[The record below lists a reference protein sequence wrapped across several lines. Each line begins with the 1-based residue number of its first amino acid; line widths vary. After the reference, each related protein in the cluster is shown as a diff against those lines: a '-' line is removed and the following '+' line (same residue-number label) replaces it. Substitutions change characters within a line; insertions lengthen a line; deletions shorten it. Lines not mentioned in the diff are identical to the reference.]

1 MLITNNVYQEEHIPT
16 QFERFWRSFRA
27 NSMAMFGMWC
37 LLIITLIT
45 IASPWITPYDPQA
58 QTANLLL
65 PPSWEPEGT
74 VDYFFGTDDLG
85 RDILSRILSG
95 SQFTYGAAVI
105 ITALAALIGCSIGIM
120 AGMTKGLLSSILNH
134 LFDTVMS
141 IPSLLL
147 AIIFV
152 AFLGFGEFNILLA
165 IGLALVPR
173 FIRSVYTSVHNEV
186 EKDYIMA
193 ARLDGANNTYLLI
206 NSIFPNILAAVVAEI
221 TMALTIAI
229 LDITALGFLGLG
241 AQAPSTEWGAILGD
255 SVELIYLAPW
265 TVTLPGLV
273 IMFTVIVINLVGEGI
288 RDALNAGVE

>member
-1 MLITNNVYQEEHIPT
+1 MLTDNVYQEERIPT

-27 NSMAMFGMWC
+27 NNLAMFGLWC
-37 LLIITLIT
+37 LLILFLITLV
-45 IASPWITPYDPQA
+45 APWITPHDPQA
-58 QTANLLL
+58 QSGELLI
-65 PPSWEPEGT
+65 PPSWNPAGT
-74 VDYFFGTDDLG
+74 VEYFLGTDDLG
-85 RDILSRILSG
+85 RDILSRLIEG
-95 SQFTYGAAVI
+95 SRLTFGAAFVI
-105 ITALAALIGCSIGIM
+105 TLVATVVGCFIGVL
-120 AGMTKGLLSSILNH
+120 AGMTRGLLSSVLNH
-134 LFDTVMS
+134 LLDTVMS

-165 IGLALVPR
+165 ICLALIPR
-173 FIRSVYTSVHNEV
+173 FVRSVYIAVHTEV

-193 ARLDGANNTYLLI
+193 ARLDGANRFYLLW
-206 NSIFPNILAAVVAEI
+206 NSILPNILVIIAAEVTLAWS
-221 TMALTIAI
+221 IAI

-288 RDALNAGVE
+288 RQALNAGIE